1 MQTSKIYDLLER
13 VVLSL
18 RLDGI
23 TRDDVKRPNVE
34 FCADGKP
41 LFFELYVGDDAP
53 QIDTETSVISRRVA
67 SIVIVGELGEGTER
81 LERIARGIVDVF
93 ATYNPRRFK
102 GFSTVE
108 RVFASTELNG
118 AGRVA
123 ARSTAYVVGVR
134 STAPGIFDGRVKTTV
149 FLDLEIQTRVLDA

>member
-13 VVLSL
+13 AVLSL

-53 QIDTETSVISRRVA
+53 RIDTETSAVSRRVA

-81 LERIARGIVDVF
+81 LERIARGIVDIF

-102 GFSTVE
+102 GFSDIE
-108 RVFASTELNG
+108 RVFSSSQLNG
-118 AGRVA
+118 GGRVA
-123 ARSTAYVVGVR
+123 ARSNVYVEGVR
-134 STAPGIFDGRVKTTV
+134 ATAPGIFDGRVKVTV
-149 FLDLEIQTRVLDA
+149 FIDLEVQTRVLDA